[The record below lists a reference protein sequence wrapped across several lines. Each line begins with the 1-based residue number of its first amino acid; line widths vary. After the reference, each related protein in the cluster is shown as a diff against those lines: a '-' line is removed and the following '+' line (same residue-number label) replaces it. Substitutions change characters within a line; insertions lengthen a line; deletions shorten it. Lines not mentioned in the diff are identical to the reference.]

1 GYLMNQGSEVQR
13 SYGFELRTNEW
24 GSIRADKGLL
34 LTTYTQ
40 DFTQKISRDN
50 PDGHEQLGA
59 TLAQS
64 QALMQEAGQAMAATK
79 SLVGAL
85 ARGKNQQLVGLVQGV
100 QSAGGTSQAV
110 AALAAAGSPEG
121 GVSDDADPSMDE
133 AQQMLG
139 LSRKIDKPVVSIVSP
154 EGQTMISPKPIVV
167 SSGRSVSIRAQSAM
181 TLTSG
186 AQLTQLAKTGMVTQV
201 STGGQVNVVSAG
213 DIVSRAS
220 EGAMNLLSKNDAT
233 LASTSENA
241 NLFGRKSVIV
251 NAAEQDVFVLGKTSI
266 SLLCGE
272 SSIVLLADGT
282 IRIKGKTGVFEFS
295 DTLDQTG
302 RNKIL
307 LNC

>member
-1 GYLMNQGSEVQR
+1 
-13 SYGFELRTNEW
+13 
-24 GSIRADKGLL
+24 
-34 LTTYTQ
+34 
-40 DFTQKISRDN
+40 
-50 PDGHEQLGA
+50 
-59 TLAQS
+59 
-64 QALMQEAGQAMAATK
+64 
-79 SLVGAL
+79 
-85 ARGKNQQLVGLVQGV
+85 
-100 QSAGGTSQAV
+100 
-110 AALAAAGSPEG
+110 
-121 GVSDDADPSMDE
+121 
-133 AQQMLG
+133 
-139 LSRKIDKPVVSIVSP
+139 
-154 EGQTMISPKPIVV
+154 
-167 SSGRSVSIRAQSAM
+167 
-181 TLTSG
+181 
-186 AQLTQLAKTGMVTQV
+186 
-201 STGGQVNVVSAG
+201 VVSAG